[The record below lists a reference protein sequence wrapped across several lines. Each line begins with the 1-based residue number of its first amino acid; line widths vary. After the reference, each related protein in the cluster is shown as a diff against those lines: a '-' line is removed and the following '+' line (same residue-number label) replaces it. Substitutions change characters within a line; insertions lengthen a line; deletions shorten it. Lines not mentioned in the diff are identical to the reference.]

1 MRKIKYTV
9 VTLLTAV
16 FIMSLGIVAQAATND
31 CDYQGCT
38 RSCVQ
43 GGRFCSYHTCTVKGC
58 KGLRW
63 SDKVPYCYEHRCNMR
78 DCTSPHMA
86 GSRYCSKHDSAG
98 KAAEAKMWE
107 KNKNKNNKSTVKSS
121 GSKAKTYS
129 SGVKNKKYNTGANK
143 KKNDPYDV
151 YDYKSA
157 QDFADDKYEEFYD
170 YEDDYDD
177 EDEAYDAAEDYWRE
191 HH

>member
-1 MRKIKYTV
+1 MKKIKYTI

-16 FIMSLGIVAQAATND
+16 FILSLGIVAEAATKD
-31 CDYQGCT
+31 CEYQGCS

-43 GGRFCSYHTCTVKGC
+43 GGRFCSYHTCIVNGC

-63 SDKVPYCYEHRCNMR
+63 SDKVPYCYEHRCNMK
-78 DCTSPHMA
+78 DCTSPHAA
-86 GSRYCSKHDSAG
+86 GSRYCSKHESAG

-107 KNKNKNNKSTVKSS
+107 KYQKSS
-121 GSKAKTYS
+121 GSKKKSSAKSGSTVKKS
-129 SGVKNKKYNTGANK
+129 SKSSSSSKKKY
-143 KKNDPYDV
+143 DPYDV
-151 YDYKSA
+151 YSYKSA

-177 EDEAYDAAEDYWRE
+177 EDEAYDAAEDYWRD
-191 HH
+191 HHKK